1 MGEEFATSAPFPF
14 FVDFEDRHLRD
25 AVDVG
30 RRGDYPPHIWQDALL
45 PSQAEA
51 FFNAKWNEA
60 PLRDPEMFHWYQRLL
75 QFRKEGLNAGWL
87 SPENLQTAYE
97 SQSSSFTMQYQDIRI
112 QARLT
117 PQAETQ
123 AQPMSI
129 PFTGALVLN
138 SEPESVIE
146 NNQIQLA
153 PNHTI
158 ISRV

>member
-60 PLRDPEMFHWYQRLL
+60 LLRDPDMFHWYQQLL
-75 QFRKEGLNAGWL
+75 QLRKQGLHDGWL
-87 SPENLQTAYE
+87 TPENLQTACD
-97 SQSSSFTMQYQDIRI
+97 SQSSLFTLQYQEIRI
-112 QARLT
+112 QVRLT
-117 PQAETQ
+117 PQADTQ
-123 AQPMSI
+123 AQPVSI
-129 PFTGALVLN
+129 PFTGTLVLS
-138 SEPESVIE
+138 SEPEPLIE
-146 NNQIQLA
+146 NNQILLF
-153 PNHTI
+153 PSHTI
-158 ISRV
+158 ITRA